1 MPAMK
6 GKGLESMFSKTFGF
20 VVTLFTLSMVGMVF
34 INAVLRY
41 GFRTGIPEAEELS
54 RYLFI
59 WLCFLGTIA
68 AFKDGQH
75 VGVDMFVN
83 MMPSKIKKV
92 VVFIGQIITMAVF
105 AVMFFGGIDY
115 MKTGGSSEGPSTG
128 IPFGYMSVA
137 ICVAS
142 LAMAGILLKQMIRG
156 WRGAARKE
164 GD

>member
-6 GKGLESMFSKTFGF
+6 NKGIETLITKAFGLI
-20 VVTLFTLSMVGMVF
+20 VTIFTLSMVGMVF
-34 INAVLRY
+34 TNAVLRY
-41 GFRTGIPEAEELS
+41 AFRTGIPEAEELS

-68 AFKDGQH
+68 AFRDGQH

-83 MMPSKIKKV
+83 MMPPKVKKYV
-92 VVFIGQIITMAVF
+92 VLTGQCITMAVF
-105 AVMFFGGIDY
+105 AIMFIGGIAY
-115 MKTGGSSEGPSTG
+115 MKTGGASEGPSTG

-142 LAMAGILLKQMIRG
+142 VAMAAILVRQMMLT
-156 WRGAARKE
+156 WRGPAGKE
-164 GD
+164 VD

>member
-6 GKGLESMFSKTFGF
+6 GKDMENLLAKMFGF
-20 VVTLFTLSMVGMVF
+20 IVTLFTLSMVGMVF
-34 INAVLRY
+34 TNAVLRY
-41 GFRTGIPEAEELS
+41 AFRTGIPEAEELS

-83 MMPSKIKKV
+83 MMPPKIKKI
-92 VVFIGQIITMAVF
+92 VVFIGQLITMAVF

-142 LAMAGILLKQMIRG
+142 LAMAAILIRQMIRSWHG
-156 WRGAARKE
+156 VARKE

>member
-1 MPAMK
+1 MK
-6 GKGLESMFSKTFGF
+6 GKDLENLLSKTFGF
-20 VVTLFTLSMVGMVF
+20 IVTLFTLSMVGMVF

-41 GFRTGIPEAEELS
+41 AFRTGIPEAEELS

-83 MMPSKIKKV
+83 MMPSKVKKIV
-92 VVFIGQIITMAVF
+92 VLIGQVITMAVF
-105 AVMFFGGIDY
+105 VVMFVGGVDY

-142 LAMAGILLKQMIRG
+142 LAMAGILIRQMIRS
-156 WRGAARKE
+156 WHWTARRG